1 MFSLLNHEWNIL
13 KGNDEKEVILVRN
26 KKVDDKNVDKTPTK
40 LENGSA
46 MFGFQRKK
54 SFRWFMKPGFYTVGY
69 IYTGSRLYINLLLSY
84 ITFFVHYTVMLH
96 AQYVAIVPIVLYTSG
111 LVASLVIKSAI
122 NHYQL
127 ERLFMISCIV
137 ALCRCI
143 QWISIVFKIS

>member
-1 MFSLLNHEWNIL
+1 MS
-13 KGNDEKEVILVRN
+13 RN
-26 KKVDDKNVDKTPTK
+26 QKLDD
-40 LENGSA
+40 ENGDERPTNQENGNI
-46 MFGFQRKK
+46 MFGYQRKK

-111 LVASLVIKSAI
+111 LVASVVIKSAI

-127 ERLFMISCIV
+127 EHLFMISCIV

-143 QWISIVFKIS
+143 Q

>member
-1 MFSLLNHEWNIL
+1 M
-13 KGNDEKEVILVRN
+13 GRN
-26 KKVDDKNVDKTPTK
+26 KKLDDRNVGQMPTRLVK
-40 LENGSA
+40 GSV
-46 MFGFQRKK
+46 MFEVQRKK

-122 NHYQL
+122 NHYRL
-127 ERLFMISCIV
+127 ERLFMISCII

-143 QWISIVFKIS
+143 KCLSIERKIS

>member
-1 MFSLLNHEWNIL
+1 M
-13 KGNDEKEVILVRN
+13 GRN
-26 KKVDDKNVDKTPTK
+26 KKLDDKNVDETPTK
-40 LENGSA
+40 LENGSV
-46 MFGFQRKK
+46 MFEVQRKK

-143 QWISIVFKIS
+143 Q